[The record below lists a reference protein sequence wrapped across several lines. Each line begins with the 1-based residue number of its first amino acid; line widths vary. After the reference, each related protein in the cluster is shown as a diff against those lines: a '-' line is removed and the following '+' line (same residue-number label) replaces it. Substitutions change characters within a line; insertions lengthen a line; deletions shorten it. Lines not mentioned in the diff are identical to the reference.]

1 MKTFTLSD
9 LKNRTGKIVD
19 AAIREP
25 VSLTK
30 HGAPALVIMSQEEFD
45 RRQGAADP
53 RRAYAMDQ
61 LPADLARDLAASLEA
76 VTPDSY
82 GDDG

>member
-1 MKTFTLSD
+1 
-9 LKNRTGKIVD
+9 
-19 AAIREP
+19 

-30 HGAPALVIMSQEEFD
+30 HGAPALVIMSQEAFD
-45 RRQGAADP
+45 RGQEAADQ
-53 RRAYAMDQ
+53 RRAYAIDE
-61 LPADLARDLAASLEA
+61 LPADLARDLAASLDA